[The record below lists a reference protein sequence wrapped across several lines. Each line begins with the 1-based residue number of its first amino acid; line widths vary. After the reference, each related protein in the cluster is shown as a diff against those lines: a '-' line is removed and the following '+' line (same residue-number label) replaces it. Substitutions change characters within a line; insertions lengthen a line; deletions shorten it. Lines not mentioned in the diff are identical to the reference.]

1 MSKRKK
7 EDKMAQPDKQ
17 ETHKPKG
24 NPEFQRAIDE
34 VLELGATKAEQD
46 SLKLRQGSREAQD
59 FQAKEIITLL
69 SRWRDRED
77 DLEDDVLAQVAWFCI
92 TQIEIDRK
100 AKEEEGKEQEKKAK
114 EAQESKEKG
123 ENKTGDKEPNEKRRK
138 EADKRASV

>member
-1 MSKRKK
+1 MKQKARI
-7 EDKMAQPDKQ
+7 KMAQSDKQ

-34 VLELGATKAEQD
+34 VLELGGSKKEQD

-114 EAQESKEKG
+114 EAQESADKAI
-123 ENKTGDKEPNEKRRK
+123 NKTGDTQPNEERRQ
-138 EADKRASV
+138 EAAKRASV